1 MVAIAAYIHWP
12 LLTPG
17 INNLRHDGVN
27 VSEISLKQNYFRP
40 KFRSIPF
47 TATMKKKSN
56 NF

>member
-47 TATMKKKSN
+47 TATMKKKIK
-56 NF
+56 